1 VEWLKMYRFRLISLS
16 TAATA
21 WLGTDASRADI
32 LR

>member
-1 VEWLKMYRFRLISLS
+1 LTTTTPLFAEAL

-21 WLGTDASRADI
+21 WLGTDASRAEI